1 MVLVITSDRVA
12 QLRETLSAAVSHLPV
27 ILNCGLDIFLLFYYC
42 IIVCVCVCVC
52 MCVSAECI
60 AQSASGSIVEIG
72 GRGSRSAPKQW
83 AAGRSSKLGK
93 AVVCCNWR
101 PGAAAG
107 GFS

>member
-1 MVLVITSDRVA
+1 MVLVITSDRLA
-12 QLRETLSAAVSHLPV
+12 QLRETLSAAASHLPV
-27 ILNCGLDIFLLFYYC
+27 ILHCSLDIFLLLYYC
-42 IIVCVCVCVC
+42 IIV
-52 MCVSAECI
+52 CVSAECI
-60 AQSASGSIVEIG
+60 AQSAIGPSGSIVEIG
-72 GRGSRSAPKQW
+72 GRGSRSPPKQW